1 MYKQTCLFVV
11 NITLHAKAKHN
22 GNARKLVGMYV
33 QITFL
38 SASWIIHKCSEVSV
52 KCHYEARW
60 QDFFSYQFSQFPLES
75 VWLALLC
82 LGNDVNT
89 IQRLLLGSTK
99 HYTSYINNV
108 FFFLIFLFHLTIGF
122 FGSIYFFF
130 KIRWPEPDKINLHLH
145 SIGQPIKNI
154 RIQTIFLL
162 YRCQITSKPK
172 FINCVSDIC

>member
-60 QDFFSYQFSQFPLES
+60 QDFFFLPVFSIPTWIGLAGS
-75 VWLALLC
+75 VMPWKWCQYNSETAAREHKTLYVLYKQC
-82 LGNDVNT
+82 
-89 IQRLLLGSTK
+89 
-99 HYTSYINNV
+99 